1 MPPPRTLLS
10 TSRTRAIN
18 IPLALAGEAAQP
30 HTAEEVVVEEVAA
43 VVRDSVRGAWD
54 VWMMFVDRSARA
66 VNKRT
71 AKAIKSLLKCRH
83 KGENTLVD

>member
-30 HTAEEVVVEEVAA
+30 HTAEEVVVEEVGGGPGFGPRR
-43 VVRDSVRGAWD
+43 VGRVDDVRGPEC
-54 VWMMFVDRSARA
+54 
-66 VNKRT
+66 
-71 AKAIKSLLKCRH
+71 KSCQ
-83 KGENTLVD
+83 